1 MEFMEI
7 IGEYRDLVSKIE
19 ITNKKLFV
27 YLKSNF
33 INTTELNSISNELSK
48 KDYNLDAI
56 TTDDDNNLLIVF
68 EYVKM

>member
-1 MEFMEI
+1 MEI

-48 KDYNLDAI
+48 NDYNLDAI

>member
-48 KDYNLDAI
+48 NDYNLDAI
-56 TTDDDNNLLIVF
+56 TTDNDNNLLIVF

>member
-1 MEFMEI
+1 MEI

-19 ITNKKLFV
+19 ITNKRLFV
-27 YLKSNF
+27 YLNSNF
-33 INTTELNSISNELSK
+33 INTTELISIRNELSK
-48 KDYNLDAI
+48 NDYKIDAI

>member
-1 MEFMEI
+1 MEI

-48 KDYNLDAI
+48 NDYNLDAI
-56 TTDDDNNLLIVF
+56 TTDNDNNLLIVF

>member
-48 KDYNLDAI
+48 NDYNLDAI

>member
-48 KDYNLDAI
+48 NDYNIDAI

>member
-1 MEFMEI
+1 MEI
-7 IGEYRDLVSKIE
+7 IGEYRDLVSRIE

-48 KDYNLDAI
+48 NDYNIDAI